1 MWRKRTYRT
10 WADGVMWEP
19 GEYERARKLAVAITG
34 PDVQLIGQL
43 VRHCEQ
49 ARRRGRPDM
58 VSGSGWDEER
68 HYQQLVADLYE
79 RAGAAAAQDGPQ
91 TVPLTMAEIRQVE
104 QLRYQIQYFTGYYM
118 HSRDPMLDQADDLLH
133 RLHFL
138 AGHARA
144 TGDVGGV
151 TVFRG
156 TRQLPA
162 GGGGRGVLPF
172 AQAGRRAGAGVGRHR
187 RLLQRAPD
195 HWRRRAALERRGA
208 LPRHLP

>member
-1 MWRKRTYRT
+1 MRRKRTYRT

-19 GEYERARKLAVAITG
+19 GEYERARKLAVAISG
-34 PDVQLIGQL
+34 PDVQLIDQL

-68 HYQQLVADLYE
+68 RYHQLVRDLYE
-79 RAGAAAAQDGPQ
+79 RAGAAAAAQDGPQ

-162 GGGGRGVLPF
+162 G
-172 AQAGRRAGAGVGRHR
+172 AGWDRHPGAPG
-187 RLLQRAPD
+187 
-195 HWRRRAALERRGA
+195 RRRADDAHHGRHSAGGRQSG
-208 LPRHLP
+208 PRLDA